1 MENLLTK
8 NDKMEYNIP
17 IKYQAKIH
25 WISYIM
31 PIISIII
38 GSLGIPFVLNEPMS
52 VFGIIGWCFI
62 FLMLK
67 GIYKIYFHKRTLIY
81 ITDKYITISK
91 GIFTTSTIDTPLEK
105 LEGLTLYQSF
115 LGKILKFGT
124 LTITTGEFTTY
135 YKIADPIEFRK
146 NLLVNNNS

>member
-1 MENLLTK
+1 MFA
-8 NDKMEYNIP
+8 YP
-17 IKYQAKIH
+17 
-25 WISYIM
+25 
-31 PIISIII
+31 
-38 GSLGIPFVLNEPMS
+38 
-52 VFGIIGWCFI
+52 
-62 FLMLK
+62 
-67 GIYKIYFHKRTLIY
+67 
-81 ITDKYITISK
+81 
-91 GIFTTSTIDTPLEK
+91 TSTIDTPLEK